1 MTSSIKTAVLFAMLT
16 ALFVVVGG
24 LIGGQSGMII
34 ALVLAII
41 MNFFSYWFSDS
52 VVLKIYKAK
61 ELQRSDAPQL
71 HEIVEELARNAGIPK
86 PKICIVPDP
95 SPNAFATGR
104 NPEHA
109 VVAVTQG
116 ILQILNTNELR
127 GVIAHE
133 IGHIAHRDILIQSC
147 AAVLGFAITS
157 LANMLYYASLFGG
170 RSDNNNS
177 GAFGAL
183 GAVLMM
189 ILAPLAASLIQMA
202 ISRSRE
208 YLADEAGA
216 SFSSDPQA
224 LASALNKLN
233 NYSRQIPMRANPATE
248 NMFIVTPLH
257 AGGMQA
263 LFSTHPPIE
272 ERIKRLMQ
280 MARQ

>member
-1 MTSSIKTAVLFAMLT
+1 MTSSIKTAVLFALLT
-16 ALFVVVGG
+16 ALFVGVGG
-24 LIGGQSGMII
+24 FIGGQSGMIA
-34 ALVLAII
+34 ALGLAIV

-52 VVLKIYKAK
+52 VVLKMYKAK
-61 ELQRSDAPQL
+61 ELQKSDAPQL

-86 PKICIVPDP
+86 PKVCIVPDP

-147 AAVLGFAITS
+147 AAVLGSAITS

-170 RSDNNNS
+170 RRSDNNS
-177 GAFGAL
+177 GAFSAIGAI
-183 GAVLMM
+183 LMM
-189 ILAPLAASLIQMA
+189 VLAPLAASLIQMA

-248 NMFIVTPLH
+248 NMFIITPFH

-280 MARQ
+280 MAR

>member
-24 LIGGQSGMII
+24 LIGGQSGMIV

-86 PKICIVPDP
+86 PKVCIVPDP

-147 AAVLGFAITS
+147 AAVLGSAITS

-170 RSDNNNS
+170 RSNNNNS

-189 ILAPLAASLIQMA
+189 VLAPIAASLIQMA

>member
-16 ALFVVVGG
+16 ALFVIVGG
-24 LIGGQSGMII
+24 LIGGQSGMMI
-34 ALVLAII
+34 ALILAVI
-41 MNFFSYWFSDS
+41 MNFFSYYFSDS
-52 VVLKIYKAK
+52 IVLKMYKAK
-61 ELQRSDAPQL
+61 ELQRSDAPQI

-86 PKICIVPDP
+86 PRICIVPDP

-104 NPEHA
+104 NPQNA

-133 IGHIAHRDILIQSC
+133 IGHIANRDILIQSC
-147 AAVLGFAITS
+147 AAILGSAITS
-157 LANMLYYASLFGG
+157 LAHMLYYTSLFGG
-170 RSDNNNS
+170 RNNENS
-177 GAFGAL
+177 SPISAL
-183 GAVLMM
+183 GAVVMM
-189 ILAPLAASLIQMA
+189 VLAPLAASLIQMA

-208 YLADEAGA
+208 YLADESGA
-216 SFSSDPQA
+216 SFCSDPQA

-233 NYSRQIPMRANPATE
+233 NYSRQIPMHANPATE
-248 NMFIVTPLH
+248 NMFIVSPLLS
-257 AGGMQA
+257 GGMQA

-280 MARQ
+280 MAR

>member
-1 MTSSIKTAVLFAMLT
+1 MM
-16 ALFVVVGG
+16 
-24 LIGGQSGMII
+24 I
-34 ALVLAII
+34 ALIFAVI
-41 MNFFSYWFSDS
+41 MNFFSYYFSDS
-52 VVLKIYKAK
+52 IVLKMYKAK

-86 PKICIVPDP
+86 PRICIVPNP

-104 NPEHA
+104 NPQNA

-133 IGHIAHRDILIQSC
+133 IGHIANRDILIQSC
-147 AAVLGFAITS
+147 AAILGSAITS
-157 LANMLYYASLFGG
+157 LANMLYYTSLLGG
-170 RSDNNNS
+170 RSNENS
-177 GAFGAL
+177 SPISAV

-208 YLADEAGA
+208 YLADESGA
-216 SFSSDPQA
+216 SFCSDPQA

-248 NMFIVTPLH
+248 NMFIVSPLLS
-257 AGGMQA
+257 GGMQA

-280 MARQ
+280 MAR

>member
-16 ALFVVVGG
+16 ALFVAVGG
-24 LIGGQSGMII
+24 LIGGQSGMMI
-34 ALVLAII
+34 ALGLAII
-41 MNFFSYWFSDS
+41 MNFLSYWFSDS
-52 VVLKIYKAK
+52 VVLKMYKAK

-86 PKICIVPDP
+86 PKVCIVPDP

-147 AAVLGFAITS
+147 AAVLGSAITS
-157 LANMLYYASLFGG
+157 LANMLYYASMFGG
-170 RSDNNNS
+170 RSNNNNS

-189 ILAPLAASLIQMA
+189 VLAPVAASLIQMA

-233 NYSRQIPMRANPATE
+233 NYSKQIPMRTNPATE

>member
-16 ALFVVVGG
+16 TLFVIVGG
-24 LIGGQSGMII
+24 LIGGQAGMII
-34 ALVLAII
+34 ALGFAII
-41 MNFFSYWFSDS
+41 MNFFSYFFSDS
-52 VVLKIYKAK
+52 IVLKIYKAR
-61 ELQRSDAPQL
+61 ELQRSDAPGL

-86 PKICIVPDP
+86 PKICIIPDP

-104 NPEHA
+104 NPQKA

-147 AAVLGFAITS
+147 AAVLGSAITS
-157 LANMLYYASLFGG
+157 LANMLYYTSLFGG
-170 RSDNNNS
+170 RNS
-177 GAFGAL
+177 ENSSPISGL
-183 GAVLMM
+183 GAVVMM
-189 ILAPLAASLIQMA
+189 ILAPLAATLIQMA

-208 YLADEAGA
+208 YMADEAGA
-216 SFSSDPQA
+216 SFCSDPQA

-233 NYSRQIPMRANPATE
+233 NYSKQIPMRANPATE
-248 NMFIVTPLH
+248 NMFIVSPLH
-257 AGGMQA
+257 SGGMQA

-280 MARQ
+280 MAR

>member
-16 ALFVVVGG
+16 TLFVIVGG
-24 LIGGQSGMII
+24 LIGGQSGMMI
-34 ALVLAII
+34 ALIFAVI
-41 MNFFSYWFSDS
+41 MNFFSYYFSDS
-52 VVLKIYKAK
+52 IVLKMYKAK

-86 PKICIVPDP
+86 PRICIVPNP

-104 NPEHA
+104 NPQNA
-109 VVAVTQG
+109 VVVVTQG

-133 IGHIAHRDILIQSC
+133 IGHIANRDILIQSC
-147 AAVLGFAITS
+147 AAILGSAITS
-157 LANMLYYASLFGG
+157 LANMLYYTSLLGG
-170 RSDNNNS
+170 RSNENS
-177 GAFGAL
+177 SPISAV

-208 YLADEAGA
+208 YLADESGA
-216 SFSSDPQA
+216 SFCSDPQA

-248 NMFIVTPLH
+248 NMFIVSPLLS
-257 AGGMQA
+257 GGMQA

-280 MARQ
+280 MAR